1 MSYSYNLEHIK
12 NYFIRYAELMK
23 SYSNYFHDKI
33 YELKYETLVE
43 NQEIETK
50 NLLKHLGVKWD
61 DECLFPEKNQR
72 IVRTASTLQVR
83 KKVYQGSSSK
93 WEKYK
98 PFLGGVFD
106 GLKEYY

>member
-1 MSYSYNLEHIK
+1 M
-12 NYFIRYAELMK
+12 
-23 SYSNYFHDKI
+23 
-33 YELKYETLVE
+33 KYETLVE

-106 GLKEYY
+106 DLKEYN

>member
-1 MSYSYNLEHIK
+1 M
-12 NYFIRYAELMK
+12 
-23 SYSNYFHDKI
+23 
-33 YELKYETLVE
+33 KYETLVE

-61 DECLFPEKNQR
+61 DECLLEKNQR

-83 KKVYQGSSSK
+83 KKFIKVVLK

-106 GLKEYY
+106 DLKEYN